1 MHQSTILAI
10 ASASL
15 ASAQTT
21 ASLTFWRPGWQNN
34 PSSASKWGFDT
45 ATYPPYA
52 SVITSNPS
60 TTIFALGCPTSAPTL
75 SLGTTSESCTWTDDS
90 ATYTIIDATKHIAHE
105 TRSDPSVSVWWSC
118 DYSPVKTVM
127 DCAMQIDGNVNDDT
141 NGTVEYEFPDRFG
154 NIVNF
159 VTAEIVTA
167 GGFGGAHGGAQ
178 STMSESTMA
187 WYSSELPQTG
197 LRTASGGPP
206 AMTAS
211 QGSGSGAAP
220 TASST
225 ASKDA
230 AASTGAA
237 AGFGV
242 DAVRLV
248 GLVGAAALAAW

>member
-1 MHQSTILAI
+1 MHKSTILAI

-15 ASAQTT
+15 ASAQSP

-34 PSSASKWGFDT
+34 PSSAHKWGFD
-45 ATYPPYA
+45 ASTYPPYA

-75 SLGTTSESCTWTDDS
+75 SLGTTSESCTWTDDG
-90 ATYTIIDATKHIAHE
+90 ATYTIIDKTQHIAHE
-105 TRSDPSVSVWWSC
+105 TRVENSVSVWWSC
-118 DYSPVKTVM
+118 DYNEVKTVM
-127 DCAMQIDGNVNDDT
+127 DCAMQIDGNVNDNT

-154 NIVNF
+154 NVVNF
-159 VTAEIVTA
+159 VTAEVLTA
-167 GGFGGAHGGAQ
+167 GDFGGEEGGA
-178 STMSESTMA
+178 STMA
-187 WYSSELPQTG
+187 WDSSELPKTG

-225 ASKDA
+225 MSGGGA

-237 AGFGV
+237 GGFGV

-248 GLVGAAALAAW
+248 SLVGAAALAAW